1 MLQRFSCISFLF
13 KPPCSNQ
20 RNGSEMTFVAAA
32 TKINLKNLKKL
43 AMKQSEGIDY
53 IEMEDLN
60 L

>member
-1 MLQRFSCISFLF
+1 MLQRFSCISLF

-43 AMKQSEGIDY
+43 AMIG
-53 IEMEDLN
+53 
-60 L
+60 

>member
-20 RNGSEMTFVAAA
+20 RNGSEMTFVVAA

-43 AMKQSEGIDY
+43 AMSG
-53 IEMEDLN
+53 
-60 L
+60 